1 MSEGGRHSLIS
12 SLLRGCGYL
21 DKAVVWKASDASP
34 HKANR
39 QTFNLNTLPPLRVIG
54 KRSTFL
60 YESFEIFGSD
70 MTLAGALL
78 HL

>member
-12 SLLRGCGYL
+12 SLLRGYL

-39 QTFNLNTLPPLRVIG
+39 QTFNLNTLPLPPCRWKKVEPYLWG
-54 KRSTFL
+54 
-60 YESFEIFGSD
+60 GS
-70 MTLAGALL
+70 APGAPSMSPAAR
-78 HL
+78 

>member
-60 YESFEIFGSD
+60 FCTNRSKSLEAI
-70 MTLAGALL
+70 
-78 HL
+78 